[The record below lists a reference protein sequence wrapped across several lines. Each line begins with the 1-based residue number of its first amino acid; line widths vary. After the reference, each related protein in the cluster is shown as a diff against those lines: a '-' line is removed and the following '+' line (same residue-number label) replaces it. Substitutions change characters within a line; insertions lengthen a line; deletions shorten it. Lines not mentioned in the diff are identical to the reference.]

1 MNLNQV
7 IGMVGKLLM
16 KRFMGVAVN
25 KGLDLALGQGK
36 SKAEMTGDERARHK
50 AEKAQAKRLRQTVK
64 VGRKLW

>member
-1 MNLNQV
+1 MNLNQLV
-7 IGMVGKLLM
+7 GMLGKLLM

-36 SKAEMTGDERARHK
+36 SKTEMTGDERAQHK
-50 AEKAQAKRLRQTVK
+50 AAKSQAKRLRQSVK

>member
-7 IGMVGKLLM
+7 IGLVGKLLM

-25 KGLDLALGQGK
+25 RGLDLALGPQKEK
-36 SKAEMTGDERARHK
+36 SDMTGDERARHK
-50 AEKAQAKRLRQTVK
+50 AAKAQAKRLRQTVK